1 MGLPDRAR
9 QLDRADGRLVPLAA
23 AGEEV
28 ADPRDQTRAVVFDEP
43 RQLTV
48 ARVTQH
54 VFVAVACDSQV
65 RVGAVI
71 HAH

>member
-1 MGLPDRAR
+1 MS
-9 QLDRADGRLVPLAA
+9 LAA